1 MNPFL
6 TSVEFSLEQAI
17 AIIAAC
23 IPTVRPLFRF
33 FDSAPKR
40 PSSYRNRQGFS
51 VHKELGVQLFAFSKD
66 TSRKDE
72 EYGMG
77 NYISSRPGEGNVD
90 DDRSVKS
97 TLPLRDPTTIRK
109 TTEIDVS
116 R

>member
-23 IPTVRPLFRF
+23 LPTIRPLLRF
-33 FDSAPKR
+33 FDSTPKR
-40 PSSYRNRQGFS
+40 PSYRNRQGFS
-51 VHKELGVQLFAFSKD
+51 VHKELGVQLSAFSKD

-72 EYGMG
+72 EYGMT
-77 NYISSRPGEGNVD
+77 NHISSRPGEGNVD

-97 TLPLRDPTTIRK
+97 TLPLRDPTAIRK